1 MASGLGWLEGLEQDL
16 ESLHLWS
23 PEVTQKDVLGQ
34 PEGCLGVGKVEG
46 KGLSWQCPQ
55 LEVGIATEREGV
67 RLGEGVEVESELDPV
82 DIGVVEGRGPN
93 GADGGGFVAAA
104 GGLAE
109 AEGQV
114 DVEAGGRTAGAGAWK
129 LGKYCIMC

>member
-1 MASGLGWLEGLEQDL
+1 MASGLGWVEGLEQDL

-67 RLGEGVEVESELDPV
+67 RLGEGVEVESD
-82 DIGVVEGRGPN
+82 
-93 GADGGGFVAAA
+93 GADGAGFVPAA

-109 AEGQV
+109 SEGQV
-114 DVEAGGRTAGAGAWK
+114 NVVAGGRPA
-129 LGKYCIMC
+129 